1 MKEVINLKYSYST
14 SVKNNDIIRKSF
26 NELTRNIFCF
36 DFVNWY
42 QSGHWG
48 ELYIPHVLLDG
59 EKVISNVSVNLMQ
72 FDMCGQKKNYLQ
84 LGTIMTDL
92 QYRGQGLNRWI
103 MEKILK
109 EFKNKVDGIYLF
121 GNDSVW
127 YVA

>member
-1 MKEVINLKYSYST
+1 MIILKLKEVINLKYSYST

-26 NELTRNIFCF
+26 NELTRNTFCF

-92 QYRGQGLNRWI
+92 RYRNHYNTINSTHYIILN
-103 MEKILK
+103 MQLP
-109 EFKNKVDGIYLF
+109 
-121 GNDSVW
+121 
-127 YVA
+127 